1 MSDRIQIEILNSESN
16 SVSVDGIN
24 QPQEQSQLNEK
35 SSKVIKQ
42 AAVIGAMASTAKSI
56 VSYGLNNYGNF
67 TGDYI
72 GQTRINETLKAVSYA
87 SAIGAGFAMGGPV
100 GGAMATMAV
109 ATNLFLENISLMD
122 KEKKATIQAEQLRI
136 LTGTYRN
143 SGGRDRWFI
152 TRF

>member
-1 MSDRIQIEILNSESN
+1 MSDRIQIEIINDDSN

-35 SSKVIKQ
+35 SSKVLKQ
-42 AAVIGAMASTAKSI
+42 VAVIGSMASAAKSI

-72 GQTRINETLKAVSYA
+72 EQTRINESLKAISYV

-100 GGAMATMAV
+100 GGAMAAMAV
-109 ATNLFLENISLMD
+109 TTNLFLENVSLMEQ
-122 KEKKATIQAEQLRI
+122 KKKATIQSEQLRI
-136 LTGTYRN
+136 LTGTYKN
-143 SGGRDRWFI
+143 SKGRDR
-152 TRF
+152 

>member
-24 QPQEQSQLNEK
+24 QPQEQAQLNEK

-72 GQTRINETLKAVSYA
+72 GQTRINETLKAVSYT
-87 SAIGAGFAMGGPV
+87 SAIGAGFAMGGLV

-122 KEKKATIQAEQLRI
+122 KEKKTTIQAEQLRI

-143 SGGRDRWFI
+143 SGGRDR
-152 TRF
+152 

>member
-24 QPQEQSQLNEK
+24 QPQEQAQLNEK

-42 AAVIGAMASTAKSI
+42 AAVI
-56 VSYGLNNYGNF
+56 
-67 TGDYI
+67 
-72 GQTRINETLKAVSYA
+72 
-87 SAIGAGFAMGGPV
+87 
-100 GGAMATMAV
+100 GAMATMAV

-122 KEKKATIQAEQLRI
+122 KEKKTTIQAEQLRI

-143 SGGRDRWFI
+143 SGGRDR
-152 TRF
+152 

>member
-1 MSDRIQIEILNSESN
+1 MSDRIQIEIINGDSN

-35 SSKVIKQ
+35 SSKVLKQ
-42 AAVIGAMASTAKSI
+42 VAVIGSMASAAKSI

-72 GQTRINETLKAVSYA
+72 EQTRINESLKAISYV

-100 GGAMATMAV
+100 GGAMAAV
-109 ATNLFLENISLMD
+109 AVTTNLFLENVSLMEQ
-122 KEKKATIQAEQLRI
+122 KKKATIQSEQLRI
-136 LTGTYRN
+136 LTGTYKN
-143 SGGRDRWFI
+143 SKGRDR
-152 TRF
+152 